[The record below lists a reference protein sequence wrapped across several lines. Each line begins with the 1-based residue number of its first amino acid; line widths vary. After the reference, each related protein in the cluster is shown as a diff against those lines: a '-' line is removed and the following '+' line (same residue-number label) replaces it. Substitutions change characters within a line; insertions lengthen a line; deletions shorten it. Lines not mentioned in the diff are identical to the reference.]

1 MSLKVEL
8 LENSFEAVKP
18 QADEF
23 VNSFYNNLFTMYP
36 EAKPLFA
43 HSNMADQKKKLL
55 ASLVLVVENLKEP
68 DVLSDTLKG
77 LGARHVKYG
86 ALPEHYPLVG
96 SSLLTTFEQYLRSDW
111 TSEVREAWVEAYGA
125 ITELML
131 DGADYSKEEVALETF
146 ANAEPEEAG
155 LKVEL
160 LQNSFEAVK
169 AQADEFANSFYNNL
183 FTMYPEAK
191 PLFEHTDMAKQKKM
205 LLGSL
210 VLVVNNLRKPDVLSD
225 TLKGLGAR
233 HVKYGALPEHYPLVG
248 SSLLTTFE
256 QYLKSDWTPK
266 VKQAWVEAYG
276 AITEL
281 MLDGADYSQEEVAL
295 KTMEDGHLQAPLQEK
310 ERVSADTE
318 TNLKAVDRQTESSE
332 LETTNL
338 NHFSNVGSD
347 GTAATIDTN
356 NSKAGIY
363 AFAGGGIMAII
374 ALLLILI

>member
-8 LENSFEAVKP
+8 LENSFEAIKP

-23 VNSFYNNLFTMYP
+23 VGSFYNNLFTMYP
-36 EAKPLFA
+36 EAKPLFE
-43 HSNMADQKKKLL
+43 HTDMAKQKKMLL
-55 ASLVLVVENLKEP
+55 GSLVLVVSNLRKPE
-68 DVLSDTLKG
+68 VLSDTLKG

-96 SSLLTTFEQYLRSDW
+96 SSLLTTFEQYLKSDW
-111 TSEVREAWVEAYGA
+111 TPEVKQAWVDAYGA

-131 DGADYSKEEVALETF
+131 DGADYSQEEVALQTF
-146 ANAEPEEAG
+146 TNAEPEEAG
-155 LKVEL
+155 LKVAL

-169 AQADEFANSFYNNL
+169 PQADEFADSFYNNL

-210 VLVVNNLRKPDVLSD
+210 VLVVNNLRKPDVLND

-295 KTMEDGHLQAPLQEK
+295 KTF
-310 ERVSADTE
+310 ADAE
-318 TNLKAVDRQTESSE
+318 TDLEAVDEKSEFNESKMA
-332 LETTNL
+332 NL
-338 NHFSNVGSD
+338 NNFSNVGSD
-347 GTAATIDTN
+347 GTATIDTT
-356 NSKAGIY
+356 NSKAGI
-363 AFAGGGIMAII
+363 FALVGGGIMGIL
-374 ALLLILI
+374 ALLLILL